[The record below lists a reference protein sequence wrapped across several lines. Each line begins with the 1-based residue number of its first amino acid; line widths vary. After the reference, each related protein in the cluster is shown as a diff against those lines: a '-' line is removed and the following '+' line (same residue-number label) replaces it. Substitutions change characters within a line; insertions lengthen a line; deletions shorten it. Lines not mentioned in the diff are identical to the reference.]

1 MNITKSLRER
11 HPMKTMTLRTARYAF
26 VSMMTA
32 LTVFTVAE
40 SVVGGKAEAARVAEG
55 LSTCGSQAQPCVLET
70 LAVSVDA
77 PAPAAVQVAEGL
89 SECGS
94 EAAPCQLET
103 LRVIAEPPNGHLAS
117 ADRRSLGMTLRVKS

>member
-1 MNITKSLRER
+1 
-11 HPMKTMTLRTARYAF
+11 MKTMTLRTARYAF

-55 LSTCGSQAQPCVLET
+55 LSTCGSEAHPCVLET

-77 PAPAAVQVAEGL
+77 PSPAPAAVQVAEGL

-103 LRVIAEPPNGHLAS
+103 LRVTAEPSNGHLAS